1 MVLVFRVQMIKRIA
15 ISFLIA
21 LAAAAAIS
29 SACPSPL
36 DRFVADGEFCAY
48 MVSPPEGVADVFLAR
63 YQAEVQSVIAFLR
76 QADRSMS
83 ETQALFAIRAACDTA
98 LNGQ

>member
-1 MVLVFRVQMIKRIA
+1 MIKRIT

-63 YQAEVQSVIAFLR
+63 YQAAVQSVTR
-76 QADRSMS
+76 QERPSKTRVPVSA
-83 ETQALFAIRAACDTA
+83 TWPPLVA
-98 LNGQ
+98 